1 MSAALNVP
9 HDASPERITKLP
21 EELRGACA
29 PGEALCSN
37 ASAAP
42 VHLRDVTAEQARQ
55 AIVSDWGFCNMDEAH
70 LYFAL
75 NPQARSAV
83 VAGCSVDL
91 TTLQTLF

>member
-1 MSAALNVP
+1 MSEALNVP
-9 HDASPERITKLP
+9 HSASPERITKPL

-29 PGEALCSN
+29 RGEALCSN

-70 LYFAL
+70 
-75 NPQARSAV
+75 
-83 VAGCSVDL
+83 
-91 TTLQTLF
+91 